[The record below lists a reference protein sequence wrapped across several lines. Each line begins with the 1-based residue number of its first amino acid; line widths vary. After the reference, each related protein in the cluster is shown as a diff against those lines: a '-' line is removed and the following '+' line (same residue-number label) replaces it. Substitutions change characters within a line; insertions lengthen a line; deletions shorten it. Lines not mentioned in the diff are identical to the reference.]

1 MSDLERV
8 QFFYDNGNIEY
19 VGTVHPVTQQ
29 FHGKGVLF
37 AEEGHL
43 LYVGEFAEGDFEG
56 EGTAYFPNGI
66 KFSEGTWVDN
76 KLHGKGKV
84 YDEQGKLGYEGYL
97 KDNRPCARRDVENP
111 EEWAK
116 VEDVKASHKA
126 LETLMEELDAFIG
139 LGAVKKEIK
148 SLINLVKVQK
158 IRREHD
164 LPELSISLH
173 MVLTGNPGTGKTTIA
188 RQIASILGTLGVL
201 SKGHMVETD
210 RSGLVAGFVGQTGIK
225 VTDIVDEAT
234 GGVLFIDEAYALV
247 KDDRDQYGEE
257 AIATLLKLMEDRRDD
272 LVVIMAGYQKEMNAM
287 LQVNPGLASRFN
299 RFIDFPDYNAN
310 ELLSISD
317 LICKQSGYVLDDN
330 ARQFLTKVY
339 NIAISRKK
347 KNFANGRLAR
357 NLFERA
363 IIHQSN
369 RIISENANSELAL
382 TTIQV
387 EDIKAVLKNK
397 EIQL

>member
-1 MSDLERV
+1 
-8 QFFYDNGNIEY
+8 
-19 VGTVHPVTQQ
+19 
-29 FHGKGVLF
+29 
-37 AEEGHL
+37 
-43 LYVGEFAEGDFEG
+43 
-56 EGTAYFPNGI
+56 
-66 KFSEGTWVDN
+66 
-76 KLHGKGKV
+76 
-84 YDEQGKLGYEGYL
+84 
-97 KDNRPCARRDVENP
+97 
-111 EEWAK
+111 
-116 VEDVKASHKA
+116 
-126 LETLMEELDAFIG
+126 
-139 LGAVKKEIK
+139 
-148 SLINLVKVQK
+148 
-158 IRREHD
+158 
-164 LPELSISLH
+164 
-173 MVLTGNPGTGKTTIA
+173 
-188 RQIASILGTLGVL
+188 
-201 SKGHMVETD
+201 
-210 RSGLVAGFVGQTGIK
+210 
-225 VTDIVDEAT
+225 
-234 GGVLFIDEAYALV
+234 
-247 KDDRDQYGEE
+247 
-257 AIATLLKLMEDRRDD
+257 
-272 LVVIMAGYQKEMNAM
+272 MAGYQKEMNAM

-369 RIISENANSELAL
+369 RIISENANTELAL